1 MRKEKFKISRLGLGG
16 VQFGMDY
23 GFSKALEQDE
33 VNEIL
38 RVAHE
43 KDINFLDTARAYG
56 DSETKIGN
64 YLQKNPGHFSVCTKL
79 EALTAE
85 TAKYEDKIERSITES
100 IEASQKALGNGY
112 LPIFLLHQTDRF
124 IVENDK
130 FWSVLKRIKELRGFR
145 FGISVYDPES
155 TIDILAK
162 YGDMIDCVQAP
173 YNVVDRRF
181 ESLAGIL
188 RDKKIVFISR
198 STFLKGALVEKK
210 IPAELKGLEP
220 VRMRLNELSRESGLS
235 VAQLLMCFALN
246 APLIDCTLIGVGSVE
261 QLRDSLDSY
270 DSHSQERFHRFQ
282 DKLADISVKDPFL
295 VDPRQWKSL

>member
-23 GFSKALEQDE
+23 GFSKALTQER

-38 RVAHE
+38 SVAHE
-43 KDINFLDTARAYG
+43 KGVNFLDTARAYG

-64 YLQKNPGHFSVCTKL
+64 YLQLNPGHFSVCTKL

-85 TAKYEDKIERSITES
+85 TARYEDKIELSIAES
-100 IEASQKALGNGY
+100 IETSQKALGKGF

-145 FGISVYDPES
+145 FGVSVYDPEP
-155 TIDILAK
+155 TIDILEK

-181 ESLAGIL
+181 ESLAGLL
-188 RDKKIVFISR
+188 REKNIVFISR

-210 IPAELKGLEP
+210 IPAELSGFEP
-220 VRMRLNELSRESGLS
+220 VRMKLKELSRESGLS
-235 VAQLLMCFALN
+235 VSQLLMCFALH
-246 APLIDCTLIGVGSVE
+246 APFIDCTLIGVGSVE
-261 QLRDSLDSY
+261 QLRESLDLV
-270 DSHSQERFHRFQ
+270 DSNSEDKFQRFR
-282 DKLADISVKDPFL
+282 DKLAEFSVEDPFL